1 MMKWQT
7 ARFRPWC
14 AIRSSSRLVDRRG
27 IAGLVCLRTNR
38 ETSVVASKA
47 AIERGAKSRQVL
59 FSRGRVDEHDAIA
72 GANEPAVNQL
82 RYRSQGGRALGRPG
96 EPALLP
102 LVMDHRADRLV

>member
-7 ARFRPWC
+7 ARFRTLVRDSLKQPPGG
-14 AIRSSSRLVDRRG
+14 SSGNV
-27 IAGLVCLRTNR
+27 GLVCSRTNR
-38 ETSVVASKA
+38 EISVVASKA

-59 FSRGRVDEHDAIA
+59 FCRGRVDEHDAIA

-82 RYRSQGGRALGRPG
+82 RYRGQRGRALGRPG